1 MPMRI
6 GEYCN
11 REVVIIK
18 SDESVKA
25 AAELMRTHHVGDLVI
40 VEKQNNKQVP
50 IGIITDRDL
59 VIEVMAAGLA
69 PEVLTVRD
77 ILTEQLN
84 FVVEN
89 DSFFDALDLMRTK
102 KVRRLPVV
110 NHENSLVGIITMDD
124 ILDILAEMITQVA
137 SIIKLQQRKEI
148 RQRT

>member
-124 ILDILAEMITQVA
+124 ILDILAEMLTQVA
-137 SIIKLQQRKEI
+137 SIIKLQQRKEV
-148 RQRT
+148 RQRS

>member
-1 MPMRI
+1 MRI

-124 ILDILAEMITQVA
+124 ILDILAEMLTQVA
-137 SIIKLQQRKEI
+137 SIIKLQQRKEV
-148 RQRT
+148 RQRS

>member
-1 MPMRI
+1 MRI